1 MASASITIPS
11 SGLVADSGMGT
22 KDQVSAM
29 LKEGIKKYGNY
40 FKFASQN
47 SKLPIEMLIA
57 FGAVESGVGRNI
69 GSAGHVTRGIMQWN
83 REYAKSQLEKELALK
98 RMTPAEKNKLAS
110 FGIKFDANGK
120 TRAITEADQ
129 IKPELNI
136 LVGSIILGQLAD
148 SIVDGN
154 KETPAWGTDKGIIR
168 LDRMIAVYNAG
179 AYGKTGKLARQ
190 GKHANP
196 LALANA
202 LKSAGNNTTYK
213 YIARLMGKGGYY
225 DLLLKDLKSSVAPY
239 KK

>member
-11 SGLVADSGMGT
+11 TGLVADSAIGT
-22 KDQVSAM
+22 KEQLTSL
-29 LKEGIKKYGNY
+29 LKDGIKKYGNY

-57 FGAVESGVGRNI
+57 FSAVESGVGKNI
-69 GSAGHVTRGIMQWN
+69 GSAGHPTRGIMQWN
-83 REYAKSQLEKELALK
+83 RSFAKSQLEKELELK
-98 RMTPAEKNKLAS
+98 RMTPAEKSKLAS
-110 FGIKFDANGK
+110 FGITFNSSGK

-136 LVGSIILGQLAD
+136 LIGSIILGQLAD
-148 SIVDGN
+148 SIVDGK
-154 KETPAWGTDKGIIR
+154 KESPAWGTDKGVIR

-190 GKHANP
+190 GGYSTP

-202 LKSAGNNTTYK
+202 IKNAGNGTTYK

-225 DLLLKDLKSSVAPY
+225 DLLLKDLKSTVAPY